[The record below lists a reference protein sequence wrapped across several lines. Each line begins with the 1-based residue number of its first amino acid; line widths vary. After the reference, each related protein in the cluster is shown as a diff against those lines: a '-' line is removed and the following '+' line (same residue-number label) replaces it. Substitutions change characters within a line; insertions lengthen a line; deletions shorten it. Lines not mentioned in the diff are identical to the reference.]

1 MIFTVVVIRLLG
13 SAVFIR
19 GLGWVEG
26 QGGSNGAK
34 DQLLLTAINLD
45 FCSDRELVVNLLRTD
60 GEFFVS

>member
-26 QGGSNGAK
+26 QGGQMVLK
-34 DQLLLTAINLD
+34 IN
-45 FCSDRELVVNLLRTD
+45 FY
-60 GEFFVS
+60 